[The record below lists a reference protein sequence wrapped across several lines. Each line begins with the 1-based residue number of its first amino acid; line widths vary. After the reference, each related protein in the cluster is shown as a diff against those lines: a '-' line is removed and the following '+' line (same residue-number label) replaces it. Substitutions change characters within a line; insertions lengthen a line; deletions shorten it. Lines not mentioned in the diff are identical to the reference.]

1 MPTNLSLVSLQDITS
16 ETVRSVIDLSVS
28 ESQKGFVAP
37 NAVSLAQALFQPEAW
52 YKAIYYGE
60 DLVGFVMLADESLC
74 LPPPSHPKIEVW
86 RFMIDVRYQRRG
98 IGRAALLQVIEHV
111 RRKYLFTSLQLS
123 YVPGSGCAEQFY
135 LELGFRHTGQMDGE
149 EVVLEFLLEQNEAE
163 LDVIS
168 SSKS

>member
-1 MPTNLSLVSLQDITS
+1 MCDI
-16 ETVRSVIDLSVS
+16 
-28 ESQKGFVAP
+28 
-37 NAVSLAQALFQPEAW
+37 
-52 YKAIYYGE
+52 
-60 DLVGFVMLADESLC
+60 
-74 LPPPSHPKIEVW
+74 
-86 RFMIDVRYQRRG
+86 QRRG

-135 LELGFRHTGQMDGE
+135 LELGFRHTGQMDEE
-149 EVVLEFLLEQNEAE
+149 EVVLELLLEQNEAE